1 MEMPRVSQSSPS
13 RRRSATRRRWTRT
26 CGGHYIA
33 ALRTKRR
40 FIDTRKEPLMAD
52 VTCVR
57 CGQTRAGLP
66 YAPFNND
73 LGKRIQGEI
82 CNVCWQ
88 EWLKQQT
95 MLINHYGLNVRDAE
109 AKTFL
114 YEQTDKFLFGT
125 GEADQVDT
133 SKQGT
138 IQW

>member
-1 MEMPRVSQSSPS
+1 
-13 RRRSATRRRWTRT
+13 
-26 CGGHYIA
+26 
-33 ALRTKRR
+33 
-40 FIDTRKEPLMAD
+40 MAD
-52 VTCVR
+52 VTCAR

-73 LGKRIQGEI
+73 LGKRIQDGI

-109 AKTFL
+109 
-114 YEQTDKFLFGT
+114 TDKFLFGT